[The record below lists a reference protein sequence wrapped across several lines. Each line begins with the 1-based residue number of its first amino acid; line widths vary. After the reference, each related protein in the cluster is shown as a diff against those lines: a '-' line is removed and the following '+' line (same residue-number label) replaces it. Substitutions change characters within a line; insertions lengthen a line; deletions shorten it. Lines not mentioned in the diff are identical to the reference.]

1 MTIALLIPVWDPSAP
16 KGCIQNM
23 RDLAQ
28 GHTEDILAFIHSD
41 VTDLEEYW
49 QRKVELHFLAHPRC
63 GLLGFGGA
71 LRLGSKDLYKRPYQ
85 LQQLARFSYF
95 SAQRDW
101 RVHGRLLERPMRV
114 AVLDGFS
121 LVFRREA
128 YEQMGGWDDALT
140 AGLTYHCYDT
150 WACCRMA
157 ELGLEV
163 WSLPIECWHHGGGV
177 SVQSDYIEWL
187 YKQGIAGDAEVHTK
201 AHKVIYE
208 RFRSVLPLD
217 VL

>member
-1 MTIALLIPVWDPSAP
+1 
-16 KGCIQNM
+16 
-23 RDLAQ
+23 
-28 GHTEDILAFIHSD
+28 
-41 VTDLEEYW
+41 
-49 QRKVELHFLAHPRC
+49 
-63 GLLGFGGA
+63 
-71 LRLGSKDLYKRPYQ
+71 
-85 LQQLARFSYF
+85 
-95 SAQRDW
+95 
-101 RVHGRLLERPMRV
+101 MRV

-163 WSLPIECWHHGGGV
+163 WSLPIECWHH
-177 SVQSDYIEWL
+177 
-187 YKQGIAGDAEVHTK
+187 AGDAEVHTK